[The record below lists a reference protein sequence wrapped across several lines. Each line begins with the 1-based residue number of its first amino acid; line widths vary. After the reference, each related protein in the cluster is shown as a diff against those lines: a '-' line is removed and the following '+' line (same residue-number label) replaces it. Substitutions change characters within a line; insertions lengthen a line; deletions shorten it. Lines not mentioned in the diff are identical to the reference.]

1 MRRTSTLAGSIATLV
16 LIATAPIVARAQLE
30 DGGFDPGPFQ
40 EDTGAI
46 LPDDDSGFGSLLD
59 AGGIDAAGP
68 TDADPGPRLPG
79 GEPIPQPFLADTG
92 GCSCGYPGAGR
103 APAIGALVVALALAI
118 RRRRDGT
125 PRQKTKRGGRSLPAR
140 GAGHPAT

>member
-46 LPDDDSGFGSLLD
+46 LP
-59 AGGIDAAGP
+59 
-68 TDADPGPRLPG
+68 
-79 GEPIPQPFLADTG
+79 IPQPFLADTG
-92 GCSCGYPGAGR
+92 GCSCGSSGAGR
-103 APAIGALVVALALAI
+103 APAIGALVVALELAI